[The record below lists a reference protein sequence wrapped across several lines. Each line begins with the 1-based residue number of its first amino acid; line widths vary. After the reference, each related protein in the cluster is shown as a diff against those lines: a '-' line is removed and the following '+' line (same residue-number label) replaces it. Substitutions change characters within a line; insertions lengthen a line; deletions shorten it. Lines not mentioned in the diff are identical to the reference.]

1 MSEKLMR
8 LEKETGTGHLQVH
21 RVEFDLHYSSIYEL
35 FKHRELET

>member
-21 RVEFDLHYSSIYEL
+21 RVKFDFHYSSIYEL